1 MSRNLPNDPFR
12 FAGDPAEADKHLFY
26 QRPRRERWGVPPEP
40 EARPRPETPKEPE
53 TGESRLARWEQITRE
68 ETEAHGGLMP
78 LVEDGPPPS
87 GGWTQIPLKEA
98 LGPPAPPSMSRPHR
112 APDETEAELTG
123 VIADCRAL
131 MREVAMQ
138 SARLTCG
145 PEERLRFIDSACR
158 AALAAASVGKTVG
171 KLRAATAGMGREE
184 IRKKVVFEYAH
195 TAPALDGPRAGDGDP
210 TPL

>member
-1 MSRNLPNDPFR
+1 MSQELPNDPFR
-12 FAGDPAEADKHLFY
+12 LPGFDDKGEPDKHLP
-26 QRPRRERWGVPPEP
+26 RERLRRERWGVPPEP
-40 EARPRPETPKEPE
+40 EAQAKSKPKPEPPKEAE

-87 GGWTQIPLKEA
+87 GGWTQIPLKEP
-98 LGPPAPPSMSRPHR
+98 LGPPAPRSMSRPHR
-112 APDETEAELTG
+112 APDEAEAELTG

-158 AALAAASVGKTVG
+158 AALAAASVGKTVS
-171 KLRAATAGMGREE
+171 KLRAASRDDGREE
-184 IRKKVVFEYAH
+184 TRKKVVFEYSH
-195 TAPALDGPRAGDGDP
+195 TAPAGGEFP
-210 TPL
+210 TPQ